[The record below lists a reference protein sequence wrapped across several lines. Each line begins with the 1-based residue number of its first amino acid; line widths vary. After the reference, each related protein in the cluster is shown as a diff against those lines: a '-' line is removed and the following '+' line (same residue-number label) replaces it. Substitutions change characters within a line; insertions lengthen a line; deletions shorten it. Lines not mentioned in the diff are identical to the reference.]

1 MTSTHAAGTQGR
13 SRTRVTRARIL
24 EAARREL
31 GRDPDS
37 SLGDIAVAAG
47 VVRRT
52 VYGHFNGRAALV
64 EGLVEDAA
72 QALRQALAAREAPE
86 PDAVTA
92 LARFVLAVWPVGDR
106 YRTLLRLAPQDLG
119 AERVAEVPA
128 PARETAAAIIARGQ
142 RQGVFQ
148 AGVPAGPMSRALEGH
163 LLGLL
168 ECVNAGTW
176 SDDGTRT
183 AAAALIAM
191 GVDGD
196 LAVTRVRSIG
206 LSESVGT

>member
-1 MTSTHAAGTQGR
+1 VTDTPGR
-13 SRTRVTRARIL
+13 SRTRLTRARIL
-24 EAARREL
+24 EAARQQL

-37 SLGDIAVAAG
+37 SLGDIAEAAG

-64 EGLVEDAA
+64 DGLVEDAA
-72 QALRQALAAREAPE
+72 QALRQALADPGVPDA
-86 PDAVTA
+86 DAVTA

-106 YRTLLRLAPQDLG
+106 YRMLLRLAPHDLG
-119 AERVAEVPA
+119 SERVTEVLA

-148 AGVPAGPMSRALEGH
+148 TSVPAGPLSRALEGH

-176 SDDGTRT
+176 SDDGTYT

-191 GVDGD
+191 GVAGD
-196 LAVTRVRSIG
+196 LAVTRVRSLG
-206 LSESVGT
+206 RPEPVGT